1 MTTKSSLPFYRT
13 LGFQMLVAVVLGVLV
28 GFAWPNLGTAFNP
41 LASGFIRLIR
51 MVIALIIFLIV
62 STGIA
67 RVGDVKTVGRLGIKL
82 LIYFEV
88 VSTLA
93 LILGMV
99 MSVVF
104 QPGAG
109 MNIDLAHVSA
119 SATAGYASTAKSLS
133 VVDFILN
140 IIPNTAVGAFAEGSI
155 LQVLLFSIF
164 VGFALLFMGKRAE
177 PLVEFLQQ
185 WTEVVFIIVRAIIKV
200 APLAV
205 FGAAAYVIGKF
216 GLGSL
221 LSLGKLIILV
231 YVSCIL
237 FIAVVMGTVAAITGF
252 NLWKFIK
259 YLREEMILAFF
270 TASSEAVLPFM
281 FAKLK
286 NVGCSDAVVGFAI
299 PTGYSFNLDGSSLY
313 LTAAAMFIAQA
324 ANVHLS
330 FAQEISLMAIFLLS
344 SKGVAGVPAGG
355 FVVLAGTLSIFPDIP
370 MAGLALLLG
379 IDRFLDAMR
388 TMTNVLGNGVATM
401 AIARW
406 EGQRDDV
413 RMHAVLNGEHLDI
426 DAVDLAQ
433 EV

>member
-1 MTTKSSLPFYRT
+1 MPMTGRRPFYRS
-13 LGFQMLVAVVLGVLV
+13 LAFQMLVAVVLGVAV
-28 GFAWPNLGTAFNP
+28 GYASPNFGAALNP
-41 LASGFIRLIR
+41 LAGGFIKLIR
-51 MVIALIIFLIV
+51 MVIAVIIFLVV

-67 RVGDVKTVGRLGIKL
+67 RVGDVKRVGRLGIKL
-82 LIYFEV
+82 LVYFEV

-99 MSVVF
+99 ASAIF

-109 MNIDLAHVSA
+109 MNINPAAVNA
-119 SATAGYASTAKSLS
+119 SATAGYASAAKSLS

-140 IIPNTAVGAFAEGSI
+140 IIPNTAVGAFATGSI
-155 LQVLLFSIF
+155 LQVLFLSIF
-164 VGFALLFMGKRAE
+164 VGFALLYMGKRAE

-185 WTEVVFIIVRAIIKV
+185 WTEVVFIIIRAIMKV

-221 LSLGKLIILV
+221 LSLGKLILLV
-231 YVSCIL
+231 YASCIV
-237 FIAVVMGTVAAITGF
+237 FIVVVMGSVARITGF
-252 NLWKFIK
+252 SLWKFIK
-259 YLREEMILAFF
+259 YIREELVLAFF

-286 NVGCSDAVVGFAI
+286 NVGCADAVVGFAI

-324 ANVHLS
+324 SNVHLS
-330 FAQEISLMAIFLLS
+330 FAQDISLMFIFLLS

-355 FVVLAGTLSIFPDIP
+355 FVVLAGTLAIFPDIP

-406 EGQRDDV
+406 DGQRDDG
-413 RMHAVLNGEHLDI
+413 RMQRVLNGEVL
-426 DAVDLAQ
+426 AVEAEQ
-433 EV
+433 AAPAV